1 MARYN
6 QRVNHTS
13 MTVDITLRRSA
24 SVVCGRAFGFLA
36 FFVFVSLVA
45 SIAKAQAPARKNVLI
60 INEVGLTHP
69 ASALVTEQVMSR
81 LSADPRYQ
89 TEFYVESL
97 DSPLFSSDTRQ
108 QDVEAGLL
116 QKYENRKIDV
126 IVVMG
131 PTPILFLL
139 HF

>member
-1 MARYN
+1 M
-6 QRVNHTS
+6 
-13 MTVDITLRRSA
+13 MVDITRRTSA
-24 SVVCGRAFGFLA
+24 SMLRGRSSGLLVLC
-36 FFVFVSLVA
+36 VFVSLVA
-45 SIAKAQAPARKNVLI
+45 SIANAQAPVRKNVLI

-131 PTPILFLL
+131 
-139 HF
+139 